1 MLGGGFAFALG
12 QADGSLWGMKT
23 KAAVLR
29 QMELPRPYAE
39 SRPLSIEEVE
49 LDGPKEGE
57 VLVQVAGAGLCHSDL
72 SVINGSRPRP
82 VPMVL
87 GHEAAGIIR
96 DVGPGVKDLKP
107 DDHVV
112 FSFVPCCGGC
122 SMCAVG
128 RAPLCEPAF
137 EAAITGQ
144 LLHGGRR
151 FAFSDGAEVNHHQ
164 GVSGYSEYTVAVPES
179 LVKIDKSY
187 PIDVATLFGCAIMTG
202 VGAVVNTAR
211 VQPGTSTAVFGLG
224 GVGLSVVMGLKLVGA
239 YPIIAVDMLENKLEL
254 ARQAGATHVINASE
268 VDPVSAMRDLTG
280 GGAVDVFEAVGSEKV
295 LGQAYAATRK
305 GGRTI
310 TVGLPDP
317 ARELKIPALSLV
329 AEERQ
334 ILGSYMGSC
343 VPKRDIP
350 RFLQLY
356 REGQLPVDILNSRFV
371 TLDQVNEGFDALDQ
385 GEVARQI
392 IKFDI

>member
-1 MLGGGFAFALG
+1 
-12 QADGSLWGMKT
+12 MKT
-23 KAAVLR
+23 RAAVIR
-29 QMELPRPYAE
+29 QMELPRPY
-39 SRPLSIEEVE
+39 SKSLPLSIEEVE

-82 VPMVL
+82 VPMVM
-87 GHEAAGIIR
+87 GHEAAGIVR

-128 RAPLCEPAF
+128 RAPLCEPAY

-151 FAFSDGAEVNHHQ
+151 FSLPGGEEINHHQ
-164 GVSGYSEYTVAVPES
+164 GVSGYSEFTVAAPES
-179 LVKIDKSY
+179 LIKIEKSY
-187 PIDVATLFGCAIMTG
+187 PLETATLFGCAIMTG
-202 VGAVVNTAR
+202 VGAVVNTAK
-211 VQPGTSTAVFGLG
+211 VQPGTTTAVFGVG
-224 GVGLSVVMGLKLVGA
+224 GVGLSVVLGLKLVGA
-239 YPIIAVDMLENKLEL
+239 YPIIAVDTLMNKLDL
-254 ARQAGATHVINASE
+254 AKQAGATHLINASE
-268 VDPVSAMRDLTG
+268 VDPVSALRDLTG
-280 GGAVDVFEAVGSEKV
+280 GGATDVFEAVGSEKA

-310 TVGLPDP
+310 TVGLPSP
-317 ARELKIPALSLV
+317 ESELRIPALSIV

-334 ILGSYMGSC
+334 LLGSYMGSC

-350 RFLQLY
+350 RFLELY
-356 REGQLPVDILNSRFV
+356 REGRLQVDVLNSRFIS
-371 TLDQVNEGFDALDQ
+371 LDQVNEGFDALDQ

>member
-1 MLGGGFAFALG
+1 V
-12 QADGSLWGMKT
+12 KT
-23 KAAVLR
+23 KAAVIR
-29 QMELPRPYAE
+29 QMELPRPYAK
-39 SRPLSIEEVE
+39 SLPLSIEEVE

-82 VPMVL
+82 VPMVM
-87 GHEAAGIIR
+87 GHEAAGIVR

-128 RAPLCEPAF
+128 RAPLCEPAY

-144 LLHGGRR
+144 LLHGGRK
-151 FAFSDGAEVNHHQ
+151 FSIPGGEEINHHQ
-164 GVSGYSEYTVAVPES
+164 GVSGYSEFTVAAPES
-179 LVKIDKSY
+179 LVKIEKSY
-187 PIDVATLFGCAIMTG
+187 PIEMATLFGCAIMTG
-202 VGAVVNTAR
+202 VGAVVNTAK
-211 VQPGTSTAVFGLG
+211 VQSGTTTAVFGVG
-224 GVGLSVVMGLKLVGA
+224 GVGLSVVLGLKLVGA
-239 YPIIAVDMLENKLEL
+239 YPIIAVDTLMNKLDL
-254 ARQAGATHVINASE
+254 AKQAGATHVINASE
-268 VDPVSAMRDLTG
+268 VDPVSALRDLTG
-280 GGAVDVFEAVGSEKV
+280 GGATDVFEAVGSEKA
-295 LGQAYAATRK
+295 LGQAYAATCK

-310 TVGLPDP
+310 TVGLPSP
-317 ARELKIPALSLV
+317 ESELRIPALSLV

-334 ILGSYMGSC
+334 LLGSYMGSC

-350 RFLQLY
+350 RFLELY
-356 REGQLPVDILNSRFV
+356 REGRLQVDVLNSRFIS
-371 TLDQVNEGFDALDQ
+371 LDQVNEGFDALDQ

>member
-1 MLGGGFAFALG
+1 
-12 QADGSLWGMKT
+12 MKT
-23 KAAVLR
+23 RAAVIR
-29 QMELPRPYAE
+29 QMELPRPY
-39 SRPLSIEEVE
+39 SKSLPLSIEEVE

-82 VPMVL
+82 VPMVM
-87 GHEAAGIIR
+87 GHEAAGIVR
-96 DVGPGVKDLKP
+96 DVGSGVKDLKP

-128 RAPLCEPAF
+128 RAPLCEPAY

-151 FAFSDGAEVNHHQ
+151 FSLPGGEEINHHQ
-164 GVSGYSEYTVAVPES
+164 GVSGYSEFTVAAPES
-179 LVKIDKSY
+179 LIKIEKSY
-187 PIDVATLFGCAIMTG
+187 PIEMATLFGCAIMTG
-202 VGAVVNTAR
+202 VGAVVNTAK
-211 VQPGTSTAVFGLG
+211 VQPGTTTAVFGAG
-224 GVGLSVVMGLKLVGA
+224 GVGLSVVLGLKLVGA
-239 YPIIAVDMLENKLEL
+239 YPIIAVDTLMNKLDL
-254 ARQAGATHVINASE
+254 AKQAGATHLINASE
-268 VDPVSAMRDLTG
+268 VDPVSALRDLTG
-280 GGAVDVFEAVGSEKV
+280 GGATDVFEAVGSEKA

-310 TVGLPDP
+310 TVGLPSP
-317 ARELKIPALSLV
+317 ESELRIPALSIV

-334 ILGSYMGSC
+334 LLGSYMGSC

-350 RFLQLY
+350 RFLELY
-356 REGQLPVDILNSRFV
+356 REGRLQVDVLNSRFIS
-371 TLDQVNEGFDALDQ
+371 LDQVNEGFDALDQ